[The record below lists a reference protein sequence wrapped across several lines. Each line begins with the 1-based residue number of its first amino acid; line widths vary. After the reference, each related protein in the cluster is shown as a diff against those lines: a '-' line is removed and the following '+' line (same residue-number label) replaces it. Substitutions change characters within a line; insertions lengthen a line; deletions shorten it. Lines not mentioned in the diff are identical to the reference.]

1 MSLGFMFEYWTPEGL
16 MTIIPVERSTA
27 LAFPHVRTTRPS
39 RTKLIFASH
48 TCSFSCCSIRW
59 SLSRAVSDFDE
70 FLHNRMEV
78 PVPFLGA
85 KSIMKDFVEWIEFLV
100 DSVLAGIW
108 LEGPLLQSRHGFL
121 GIRKTAVAAS
131 RHGTGDCG
139 TQRACMT
146 GSAHHHGS
154 AGDIG

>member
-1 MSLGFMFEYWTPEGL
+1 LSLCFMFEYWTPEGL

-27 LAFPHVRTTRPS
+27 LAFPHVKTTRPS

-121 GIRKTAVAAS
+121 GIRKTAVAVFLMIRRPS
-131 RHGTGDCG
+131 SSPRSCL
-139 TQRACMT
+139 T
-146 GSAHHHGS
+146 GSAHH
-154 AGDIG
+154 